1 MSAFALEPIERASV
15 DELRSLQCKRLKATL
30 QHAWDHSPVYRA
42 KFEAAGVHPD
52 DLRTLADLRKFPF
65 TSKAD
70 LRDAVAQRWLD
81 RICAPLDQIADGPGD
96 ASTRLHDWLVALSTT
111 KQQMATSDPELFATF
126 RQLTLAARAVTA
138 AHVDRLSGQLAR
150 IVDSGITTG
159 EFEPCDPASTG
170 RALLHATARFHHPA
184 LDIEWHDPDL
194 RPQLETVCTLLLRG
208 LTTPPLRQPEP
219 ADPEA

>member
-1 MSAFALEPIERASV
+1 MDAPRQLTRDSILDAGEEV
-15 DELRSLQCKRLKATL
+15 LRHYGPTKATVLDVARTL
-30 QHAWDHSPVYRA
+30 QVSHGSVYR
-42 KFEAAGVHPD
+42 H
-52 DLRTLADLRKFPF
+52 F

>member
-1 MSAFALEPIERASV
+1 MDAPRQLTRDSILDAGEEV
-15 DELRSLQCKRLKATL
+15 LRHYGPTKATVLDVARAL
-30 QHAWDHSPVYRA
+30 QVSHGSGYR
-42 KFEAAGVHPD
+42 H
-52 DLRTLADLRKFPF
+52 F

-111 KQQMATSDPELFATF
+111 KQQMATSDPALFATF